1 MPHCVHVCV
10 CMRVCVRVCVCVTVL
25 PLPSAA
31 SRLTNF
37 MKLCCHTG
45 AMNDVAADITL
56 SSEENKTTPD
66 LSHALDKLTQ
76 SRLESRLQG
85 RRHFLRSTLQAGV
98 GRLQGVAGV
107 GRPVASAASGGLAPD
122 QLDDL
127 LIVSLTCSGLHL
139 GDQCQRGACCGWEG

>member
-1 MPHCVHVCV
+1 MHACVYVC
-10 CMRVCVRVCVCVTVL
+10 VCVCVTVL
-25 PLPSAA
+25 PLSSAA

-37 MKLCCHTG
+37 MRLCCHTG

-107 GRPVASAASGGLAPD
+107 GRGWCGVWLVWGLVDGLLAKNVCGGC
-122 QLDDL
+122 
-127 LIVSLTCSGLHL
+127 VEGLEAL
-139 GDQCQRGACCGWEG
+139 